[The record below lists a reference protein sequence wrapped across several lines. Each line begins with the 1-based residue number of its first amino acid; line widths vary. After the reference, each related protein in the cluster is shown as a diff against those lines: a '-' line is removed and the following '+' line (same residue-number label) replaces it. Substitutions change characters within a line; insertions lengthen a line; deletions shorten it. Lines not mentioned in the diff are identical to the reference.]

1 MLWTKLMKI
10 LLGNDTLS
18 LVPHCPAAVPKTF
31 DCPPGFYCP
40 ARDDDDGKGF
50 NAERAAELLLF
61 CPIPSFIP
69 QLQARQRVC
78 NSFPLFFT
86 CDMFIDKE
94 LASSL
99 CFSVSSSSFF
109 SWQQH
114 CSPGIHLLAPLGGQ
128 QNGHRWPNRKL
139 FNFPYTSL
147 GCCWLSCCC
156 DTQYDTQT
164 IIQEEAFCASKSVQ
178 RARDWDS

>member
-1 MLWTKLMKI
+1 M
-10 LLGNDTLS
+10 LS

-78 NSFPLFFT
+78 NSFPLLCT

-99 CFSVSSSSFF
+99 CFLYHRLHF
-109 SWQQH
+109 
-114 CSPGIHLLAPLGGQ
+114 SPGSSIVAQGFICWHHLEDSRMATGGPTENFSIFLTHPSDVADSVVVVTHSMTHKPSSKRRPFAPRNLCRERETEIH
-128 QNGHRWPNRKL
+128 KSKF
-139 FNFPYTSL
+139 FN
-147 GCCWLSCCC
+147 
-156 DTQYDTQT
+156 
-164 IIQEEAFCASKSVQ
+164 
-178 RARDWDS
+178 